1 MYLKLPGVRV
11 HVSFLF
17 TAFLALI
24 LRTGGGRDVAVVF
37 ASALAHETAHLVCL
51 LACGC
56 RDLTLTLLPGGARI
70 GGAGFGALPYK
81 RAILC
86 VLAGPAVNLALA
98 GALFLC
104 RGVWD
109 AALPQRAAEVNLA
122 LGLGNLL
129 PLSFLDGGRALLAA
143 LDAKRNAPVSAEAV
157 GAADIVVLILLS
169 CGTAVLTVLGADTSF
184 LMLFTAYCVASRL
197 LGT

>member
-17 TAFLALI
+17 TAFLALV
-24 LRTGGGRDVAVVF
+24 LRTGSGKDVAVVF
-37 ASALAHETAHLVCL
+37 ASALAHEAAHLVCL

-81 RAILC
+81 KATLC
-86 VLAGPAVNLALA
+86 VLAGPAVNLVLA
-98 GALFLC
+98 GTLFLC
-104 RGVWD
+104 CRLWG
-109 AALPQRAAEVNLA
+109 AALTRAAEINLA

-129 PLSFLDGGRALLAA
+129 PLSFLDGGRALRAA
-143 LDAKRNAPVSAEAV
+143 LDAKRNAPVSAAAV
-157 GAADIVVLILLS
+157 GALDTAVLVFL
-169 CGTAVLTVLGADTSF
+169 CAATAVLTVLGADTSF
-184 LMLFTAYCVASRL
+184 LMLFTAYCIVSKL
-197 LGT
+197 LGF

>member
-1 MYLKLPGVRV
+1 V

-17 TAFLALI
+17 TVFLALI
-24 LRTGGGRDVAVVF
+24 LRTSGGREIAVVF
-37 ASALAHETAHLVCL
+37 ASALIHEAAHLVCL

-81 RAILC
+81 KATFC

-104 RGVWD
+104 CRFHP
-109 AALPQRAAEVNLA
+109 AAMTRRAAEINLA

-129 PLSFLDGGRALLAA
+129 PLSFLDGGRALRAA
-143 LDAKRNAPVSAEAV
+143 LDAKRNAPVSAAAV
-157 GAADIVVLILLS
+157 GALDTAVLVFL
-169 CGTAVLTVLGADTSF
+169 CAVTAVLTVLGADTSF
-184 LMLFTAYCVASRL
+184 LMLFTAYCIASKL
-197 LGT
+197 MGF